1 MKVLSFHPLFEA
13 DDNRLCA
20 GREPDEADL
29 AAIQAADAVLFSQG
43 CKPLLYKMARDHLP
57 AERVF
62 PNYDARFAYPGKLGQ
77 IRLFRETGFPH
88 PPSLIFADR
97 SQWRKFDSDSRIFPF
112 PLVFK
117 FDWGGE
123 GDTVFLLENPAELEA
138 MLKKA
143 ARYEQSG
150 QRGFLLQ
157 AFIPCENRSLR
168 VAVVGKRLFSYWR
181 VRTHPG
187 FAANL
192 SKGAKADPNAD
203 PFLQARGRAMARA
216 FCRKTGINL
225 AGLDF
230 LFPKGES
237 VPMLLEINYYFGRK
251 GLGGSEGFYAA
262 LEAEIG
268 AWMEALR
275 SGVQD

>member
-1 MKVLSFHPLFEA
+1 MKILSFHPLFET

-20 GREPDEADL
+20 GREPDEADQ

-43 CKPLLYKMARDHLP
+43 CRPLLYKMARDHLP

-62 PNYDARFAYPGKLGQ
+62 PNYDVRFAYPGKLGQ
-77 IRLFRETGFPH
+77 IRLFRKTGFPH
-88 PPSLIFADR
+88 PPSLIFSDLR
-97 SQWRKFDSDSRIFPF
+97 QWREFNSDFRIFPF

-123 GDTVFLLENPAELEA
+123 GDTVFLLQNSAELKA
-138 MLKKA
+138 MVERA
-143 ARYEQSG
+143 GRYEQSG
-150 QRGFLLQ
+150 QRGFLVQ

-168 VAVVGKRLFSYWR
+168 VAVVGGRLFSYWR

-203 PFLQARGRAMARA
+203 PFLQARGREMARA

-230 LFPKGES
+230 LFPQGKGLPL
-237 VPMLLEINYYFGRK
+237 VLEINYYFGRK
-251 GLGGSEGFYAA
+251 GLGGSQGFYAV
-262 LEAEIG
+262 LEEEIQH
-268 AWMEALR
+268 WMKRLA
-275 SGVQD
+275 SGVSR